1 MAVIDWIIVFIYA
14 VSTIA
19 LGWYFGR
26 QQKSTQ
32 EYFIGSG
39 KMNPILI
46 GISLFATLLSTISYL
61 AMPGETMG
69 KGPVYLVGYL
79 VYPVVFLVLAF
90 VVLPVYMRQKKVTS
104 AYELLEK
111 KLGLSVR
118 LLGVVMFLMLRLV
131 WMALL
136 IFMTA
141 KAIAVMVGVDEKW
154 VPLIVAITGVFA
166 ITYTSLGGLRAVVI
180 TDVIQTILLYGG
192 ALLVIGTVTWEMGGF
207 GWFPTEWQGDIWQQ
221 QPIFSTDPSTRVT
234 VVGTLLSVVLWMICT
249 AAGDQVSVQRYM
261 ATENAASAR
270 KAMTTWLIVGSVVGL
285 TLGLVGFALLGFF
298 QANPDLLPV
307 GITIQENSDKIFP
320 LYIAN
325 HLPPVVTG
333 LVVSGLFA
341 AAMSSIDSGV
351 NSITAVTM
359 TDFLE
364 RFGHKPDTDAKH
376 IRFARWMAVAIG
388 LIVVALSSAVGQIP
402 GGFLAVTQK
411 TVNLL
416 TVPIFLLFFF
426 ALFVPFAN
434 ARGVWLGTI
443 ASVTVAVL
451 IAFGGQIFGQIP
463 GPNGP
468 SDPISFQWISPAA
481 LVAGLVVGLIG
492 CKLFSKKEPS

>member
-1 MAVIDWIIVFIYA
+1 
-14 VSTIA
+14 
-19 LGWYFGR
+19 
-26 QQKSTQ
+26 
-32 EYFIGSG
+32 
-39 KMNPILI
+39 
-46 GISLFATLLSTISYL
+46 
-61 AMPGETMG
+61 
-69 KGPVYLVGYL
+69 
-79 VYPVVFLVLAF
+79 
-90 VVLPVYMRQKKVTS
+90 
-104 AYELLEK
+104 
-111 KLGLSVR
+111 
-118 LLGVVMFLMLRLV
+118 
-131 WMALL
+131 
-136 IFMTA
+136 
-141 KAIAVMVGVDEKW
+141 
-154 VPLIVAITGVFA
+154 
-166 ITYTSLGGLRAVVI
+166 
-180 TDVIQTILLYGG
+180 
-192 ALLVIGTVTWEMGGF
+192 
-207 GWFPTEWQGDIWQQ
+207 
-221 QPIFSTDPSTRVT
+221 
-234 VVGTLLSVVLWMICT
+234 
-249 AAGDQVSVQRYM
+249 
-261 ATENAASAR
+261 
-270 KAMTTWLIVGSVVGL
+270 MTTWLIVGSVVGL

-320 LYIAN
+320 LFIAN